1 MSAKITVALLLMA
14 LAVGCEP
21 EPMLNPAVALKPVS
35 AGEAVSA
42 EGPLPAGEN
51 GDDGTTVAVTPVIER
66 LRARA
71 EALCAR
77 KSKRSSGARSWFA
90 CERASTG
97 TQACRTAQVEAG
109 REWLEGLQIE
119 TIQEIGAEA
128 ALGCFREST
137 SAGTPTLGLLP
148 TPEAWLTDWVLV
160 TSCARDRMK
169 RVRAKAAP

>member
-1 MSAKITVALLLMA
+1 MSAKITVAMLLMA
-14 LAVGCEP
+14 LVVGCEP
-21 EPMLNPAVALKPVS
+21 EPMLDAAVALKPVS

-42 EGPLPAGEN
+42 DGPPPAGEN
-51 GDDGTTVAVTPVIER
+51 GDDGAVAVTPVIEK
-66 LRARA
+66 LRVNA

-77 KSKRSSGARSWFA
+77 KSKRSSRARSWFA

-119 TIQEIGAEA
+119 TIQAIGAEA
-128 ALGCFREST
+128 ALGCFRDAT
-137 SAGTPTLGLLP
+137 GAGPRTLGQLP
-148 TPEAWLTDWVLV
+148 APEDWLTDYVLV
-160 TSCARDRMK
+160 TQCARDRMK